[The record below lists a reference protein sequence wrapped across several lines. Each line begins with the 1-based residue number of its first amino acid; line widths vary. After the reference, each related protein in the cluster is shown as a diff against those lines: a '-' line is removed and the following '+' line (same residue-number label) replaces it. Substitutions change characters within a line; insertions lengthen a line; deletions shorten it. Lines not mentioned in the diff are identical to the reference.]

1 MRLGR
6 RTTPSRTTPALAAA
20 ALLMF
25 ATGRRHFRRAA
36 LRGVL
41 AALLTR
47 LAMLVPWF
55 DEEDHPVLAQ
65 EASAVAFMAGAAM
78 EEPIAGAALGLL
90 GAALHRN
97 DDIHVGE
104 RVAGASAG
112 IALALASSKVWPVPP
127 RLGPT
132 APKVWLPADKE
143 PNADGAGLT
152 IVVNKASGG
161 DDGGSEIDAICEDL
175 PRARVVEVEP
185 ENGDE
190 IRKALDAAAA
200 EGAVALG
207 ISGGDGSIN
216 TAAHVA
222 LEAEKPLMVM
232 PGGTFNHLTQA
243 VGIESVDEAIAAVK
257 KGQAVGVDVATIG
270 GRVFLNTASFGSYV
284 DLVDTRQRLEK
295 RMGKWGA
302 MVVALIRVLRHA
314 DPIEVEIE
322 GEAKKVWMAF
332 IGNCRYHPSG
342 FAPTW
347 RERLD
352 DGLLDFRYVS
362 GDQPWA
368 RTRLVLAV
376 LTGRLGR
383 SKVYRQTT
391 VECLHL
397 RSLDGPIRLARDGET
412 FEGPE
417 DIVIEK
423 LPTRLAIYALHE
435 KKP

>member
-6 RTTPSRTTPALAAA
+6 TKRPARTTPALAIAA
-20 ALLMF
+20 VLMF
-25 ATGRRHFRRAA
+25 VTGRRHFRRAA

-41 AALLTR
+41 AATVTR

-55 DEEDHPVLAQ
+55 DEESHPVLAE

-78 EEPIAGAALGLL
+78 EEPIAGVALGLL
-90 GAALHRN
+90 GAGLHGN
-97 DDIHVGE
+97 DDTDVGE
-104 RVAGASAG
+104 RVVGAAAG
-112 IALALASSKVWPVPP
+112 IAIAAASSKVWPVPP

-132 APKVWLPADKE
+132 APKVWLPADGE
-143 PNADGAGLT
+143 PNADGTGLT
-152 IVVNKASGG
+152 IVVNQASGG
-161 DDGGSEIDAICEDL
+161 DNGDSEVEAIAKEL
-175 PRARVVEVEP
+175 PQARVVEVDP
-185 ENGDE
+185 KNGDE
-190 IRKALDAAAA
+190 IRKALDAAVA
-200 EGAVALG
+200 EDAVALG

-216 TAAHVA
+216 TAAHIA
-222 LEAEKPLMVM
+222 LEAEKALMVV
-232 PGGTFNHLTQA
+232 PGGTFNHLTHA
-243 VGIESVDEAIAAVK
+243 VGIESVDEAISAVK

-270 GRVFLNTASFGSYV
+270 GQVFLNTASFGSYV

-295 RMGKWGA
+295 RLGKWGA
-302 MVVALIRVLRHA
+302 MVVALVRVLRHTE
-314 DPIEVEIE
+314 PIEVEIE
-322 GEAKKVWMAF
+322 GEPKKVWMAF

-368 RTRLVLAV
+368 RTRLVAAV

-383 SKVYRQTT
+383 SKIYRQTT
-391 VECLHL
+391 VERLHL
-397 RSLDGPIRLARDGET
+397 RSLNGPIRLARDGET